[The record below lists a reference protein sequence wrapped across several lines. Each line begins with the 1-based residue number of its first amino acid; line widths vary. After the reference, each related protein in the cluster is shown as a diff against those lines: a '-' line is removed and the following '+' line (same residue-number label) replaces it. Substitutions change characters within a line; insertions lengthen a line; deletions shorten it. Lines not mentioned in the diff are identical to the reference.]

1 MTFGAA
7 EGALGPLDCIC
18 ANAGVSTMRRIPEL
32 TEQDWDFN
40 MDVNA
45 KGVFLTNRKTLRRWL
60 PRGTKGTIVNTASLA
75 AKIGAPLLA
84 HYSASKFVVIG
95 WPQGLAR
102 EAAASGVSA
111 NCVCP
116 GFVKTGMQDREA
128 AWKAELRGM
137 APDAVIADD
146 AAQTPLGRLEVPE
159 DVSRVVV
166 FLRSDLAWFM
176 TGQAL
181 NITGGAHTT

>member
-1 MTFGAA
+1 MTFDAA

-75 AKIGAPLLA
+75 AKMGAPLLA
-84 HYSASKFVVIG
+84 HYSASKFVVMG
-95 WPQGLAR
+95 GHKAWRAKR
-102 EAAASGVSA
+102 RRAASAPIASAPVS
-111 NCVCP
+111 
-116 GFVKTGMQDREA
+116 
-128 AWKAELRGM
+128 
-137 APDAVIADD
+137 
-146 AAQTPLGRLEVPE
+146 
-159 DVSRVVV
+159 
-166 FLRSDLAWFM
+166 
-176 TGQAL
+176 
-181 NITGGAHTT
+181 